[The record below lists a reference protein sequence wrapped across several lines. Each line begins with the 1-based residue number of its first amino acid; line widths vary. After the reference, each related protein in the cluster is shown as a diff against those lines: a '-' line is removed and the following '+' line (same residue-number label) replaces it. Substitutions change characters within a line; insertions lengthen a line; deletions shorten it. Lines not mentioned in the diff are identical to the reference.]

1 MENKLKIDIITSIL
15 AINPKAEVTVIGE
28 DINNIQWRNNTPV
41 IDSATILAKQ
51 QELQTAADNAVA
63 QQEANKQSALNKL
76 KALGLTD
83 AEITALI
90 GS

>member
-63 QQEANKQSALNKL
+63 QQEANKQSALAKL
-76 KALGLTD
+76 KTLGLTD

-90 GS
+90 G

>member
-1 MENKLKIDIITSIL
+1 MIDIITSIL
-15 AINPKAEVTVIGE
+15 TINPKAEVTVIGE

-51 QELQTAADNAVA
+51 QELQTKENNKI
-63 QQEANKQSALNKL
+63 EAEKLAKQSALAKL
-76 KALGLTD
+76 KTLGLTD

-90 GS
+90 G

>member
-1 MENKLKIDIITSIL
+1 MKIKILDSIL
-15 AINPKAEVTVIGE
+15 ALNSTAQVSCSGE
-28 DINNIQWRNNTPV
+28 DLNTLIWYDGNPTNITNAQ
-41 IDSATILAKQ
+41 ILAKQ